1 MSGSVLQFMFMQVLN
16 ANNATTADSHE
27 INTARLSPGKKT
39 TSTTMEASTVWAE
52 IENGSE
58 NVDIKHEP
66 LEPYVE
72 YPVSLFIFIHI
83 FFHLIIKKNNV

>member
-1 MSGSVLQFMFMQVLN
+1 MLD
-16 ANNATTADSHE
+16 ANNAANTDGHE
-27 INTARLSPGKKT
+27 INLVRLSPGKET
-39 TSTTMEASTVWAE
+39 TSTTMEASTVWDE
-52 IENGSE
+52 MENGSE

-83 FFHLIIKKNNV
+83 MFYWI